1 MTGCEND
8 VQSFR
13 AANEREPEAM
23 LRLQQQ
29 LKPETL
35 KECQT
40 HFAEAQTEAATGA
53 ATAASAGN
61 GTIAAN
67 GSNK

>member
-1 MTGCEND
+1 
-8 VQSFR
+8 
-13 AANEREPEAM
+13 M

-40 HFAEAQTEAATGA
+40 HFAEAQTEVAAAAAGA
-53 ATAASAGN
+53 AAGDGTVAGN
-61 GTIAAN
+61 G
-67 GSNK
+67 SSK